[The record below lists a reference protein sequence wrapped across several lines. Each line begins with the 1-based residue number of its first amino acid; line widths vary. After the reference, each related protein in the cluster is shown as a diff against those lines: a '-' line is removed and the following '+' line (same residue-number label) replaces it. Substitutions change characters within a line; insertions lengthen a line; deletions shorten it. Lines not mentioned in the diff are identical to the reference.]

1 MLFTVFQYL
10 PILEEEV
17 HASKALDKKADNSS
31 PENDSGD
38 DDSGDDENDTD
49 EFLSHCNYHSFQLFS
64 TSSKFNTFHEN
75 YLSLVFNI
83 NTPPP
88 KI

>member
-10 PILEEEV
+10 PLLEEEV
-17 HASKALDKKADNSS
+17 HASKSLGKKSDSS
-31 PENDSGD
+31 SDETDGGD

-49 EFLSHCNYHSFQLFS
+49 DFFSHQHYNDFVLFS
-64 TSSKFNTFHEN
+64 TYSKYLTFHEN
-75 YLSLVFNI
+75 YKNLVFNI
-83 NTPPP
+83 TTPPP